1 MAFHKC
7 EAPSAGSAQ
16 PGAGK
21 SLCSAAGDTESNTST
36 ARCVQ
41 ELTARIIGYISQLIT
56 HLNAANV
63 AAASGNIWGIIV
75 RLRKARES

>member
-1 MAFHKC
+1 
-7 EAPSAGSAQ
+7 
-16 PGAGK
+16 
-21 SLCSAAGDTESNTST
+21 
-36 ARCVQ
+36 VQ